1 MEDRLAAMIDL
12 AVGAVEVSKGAP
24 LDAVETEYVLALLA
38 SWLDLLA
45 RGMSPEKVA
54 AIVEAEVGQKS
65 LN

>member
-12 AVGAVEVSKGAP
+12 ALGAAEECKGAP
-24 LDAVETEYVLALLA
+24 LDAAETAHVLRLLA

-45 RGMSPEKVA
+45 RGMSPEQVA
-54 AIVEAEVGQKS
+54 AIVEAEARQKS